1 MSVKSKIL
9 PVLALTATLGLSAC
23 VAHVREPGYGYYN
36 GGYRS
41 GYYGHSH
48 VYSEYPRRTVVHRR
62 SHYDH
67 DDDYRRHRDHDG
79 DRDRRTSRKRS
90 DGDRDNDG
98 IHDRYDRND

>member
-23 VAHVREPGYGYYN
+23 VAHVREPGYGYY
-36 GGYRS
+36 GGHRG
-41 GYYGHSH
+41 GYYGHSQA
-48 VYSEYPRRTVVHRR
+48 YSSYPQRTVVYRR
-62 SHYDH
+62 SH
-67 DDDYRRHRDHDG
+67 DDDYRYRRHTNDG
-79 DRDRRTSRKRS
+79 DRYRRTTRYRS